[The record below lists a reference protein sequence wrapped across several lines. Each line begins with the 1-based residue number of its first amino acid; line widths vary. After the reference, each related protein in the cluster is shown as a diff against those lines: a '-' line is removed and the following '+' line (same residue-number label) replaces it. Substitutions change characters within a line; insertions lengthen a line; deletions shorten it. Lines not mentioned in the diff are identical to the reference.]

1 MVGGLRPCDDGD
13 TMTHPTSASHP
24 AARHPSRPGSPRR
37 AHRDLGASIA
47 GGVAAGLAR
56 HLAMPVLWV
65 RGFFVATAFLGGFG
79 LMLYAGL
86 WMFLPAD
93 QRFEVGAP
101 GLESATRTGK
111 RPGRR
116 SRLRDAGPAI
126 ALGALFFGVVLGVEG
141 IFGQGV
147 LFWPVVLGIAGIGLL
162 WRQADEAQRERWIDS
177 SGRIDPFRAVFGSG
191 GWAAYGRI
199 AAGLGLIVTALIVFA
214 IAAGKATFAVPVL
227 VAGLLGLVGL
237 AIVVGPWAKRLID
250 DLGAERVER
259 VRTQERAD
267 MAAHLHDS
275 VLQTLALI
283 QKNAHD
289 ATTVAR
295 LARSQERDLR
305 QWLFEAETTDAT
317 TLAGALKEM
326 AADVESQHPV
336 VVDVVTVGDCDLD
349 EALRPV
355 VLAAREAVVNVAKHA
370 GTQRADVYAETS
382 PGAVD
387 VFVRDRGAG
396 FDLGAVASD
405 RHGVR
410 SSIVD
415 RMERHGGRADVRS
428 APGEGTEV
436 RLHMTR
442 QTQHQTHA
450 QPEAQ
455 AHAQA
460 PDEENR

>member
-1 MVGGLRPCDDGD
+1 
-13 TMTHPTSASHP
+13 
-24 AARHPSRPGSPRR
+24 
-37 AHRDLGASIA
+37 
-47 GGVAAGLAR
+47 
-56 HLAMPVLWV
+56 MPVLWV

-86 WMFLPAD
+86 WVFLPAD
-93 QRFEVGAP
+93 QRFEVSAP

-126 ALGALFFGVVLGVEG
+126 ALGALFFGVVLGFEG
-141 IFGQGV
+141 IFGQGA
-147 LFWPVVLGIAGIGLL
+147 LFWPVVLGIAGIALL

-177 SGRIDPFRAVFGSG
+177 SGRIDPFRAIFGNG
-191 GWAAYGRI
+191 GWAAYARI

-214 IAAGKATFAVPVL
+214 VAAGQATFAVPVL
-227 VAGLLGLVGL
+227 VAGLLGLLGL
-237 AIVVGPWAKRLID
+237 AIVVGPWALRLVN
-250 DLGAERVER
+250 DLGAERAER

-283 QKNAHD
+283 QKNSHD

-326 AADVESQHPV
+326 AADVESPAQRRRRRGHRRRLP
-336 VVDVVTVGDCDLD
+336 
-349 EALRPV
+349 
-355 VLAAREAVVNVAKHA
+355 ARRGA
-370 GTQRADVYAETS
+370 RARSCTPPARRWSTS
-382 PGAVD
+382 PSTPAPSAPTSSPRPRRRAVD

-396 FDLGAVASD
+396 FDVGAVASD
-405 RHGVR
+405 RQGVR
-410 SSIVD
+410 NSIVD
-415 RMERHGGRADVRS
+415 RMARHGGQRRRTLGSRRGHRGPA
-428 APGEGTEV
+428 
-436 RLHMTR
+436 
-442 QTQHQTHA
+442 
-450 QPEAQ
+450 
-455 AHAQA
+455 AHAPQRCRTRRRGEPMNQPTA
-460 PDEENR
+460 PERSRAGRPGRRPRDVPGRGPRRARHDRRRTWSRSSARPPTPTPRSR

>member
-1 MVGGLRPCDDGD
+1 
-13 TMTHPTSASHP
+13 MTQPSSPTLPRA
-24 AARHPSRPGSPRR
+24 GQPRR
-37 AHRDLGASIA
+37 AYRDMSSTII
-47 GGVAAGLAR
+47 GGVASGLAA
-56 HLAMPVLWV
+56 HLGVPVLWV
-65 RGFFVATAFLGGFG
+65 RVFFVATSLLGGFG

-93 QRFEVGAP
+93 QGFEVSAP

-116 SRLRDAGPAI
+116 SRLRDAGPAV
-126 ALGALFFGVVLGVEG
+126 ALGALFFGVVITFEGV
-141 IFGQGV
+141 FGQGV
-147 LFWPVVLGIAGIGLL
+147 LFWPVVLGVAGIGLL

-177 SGRIDPFRAVFGSG
+177 SGRIDPFRAVFGNG

-214 IAAGKATFAVPVL
+214 VAAGKATFAIPVL

-237 AIVVGPWAKRLID
+237 AIVVGPWAMRLID
-250 DLGAERVER
+250 DLSAERAER

-289 ATTVAR
+289 STTVAR
-295 LARSQERDLR
+295 LARSQERHLR
-305 QWLFEAETTDAT
+305 QWLFEAETSDAT

-326 AADVESQHPV
+326 AADVETQHPV
-336 VVDVVTVGDCDLD
+336 VVDVVTVGDCPID
-349 EALRPV
+349 ESLRPV
-355 VLAAREAVVNVAKHA
+355 VHAAREAVVNVAKHA
-370 GTQRADVYAETS
+370 GTERADVYAETT

-396 FDLGAVASD
+396 FDLTAVAPD
-405 RHGVR
+405 RQGVKN
-410 SSIVD
+410 SIVD
-415 RMERHGGRADVRS
+415 RMSRHGGRADVRS

-436 RLHMTR
+436 RLHMPRTSSDS
-442 QTQHQTHA
+442 
-450 QPEAQ
+450 PS
-455 AHAQA
+455 
-460 PDEENR
+460 EENR

>member
-1 MVGGLRPCDDGD
+1 M
-13 TMTHPTSASHP
+13 SHP
-24 AARHPSRPGSPRR
+24 HLPRVAPSRRAYRDTTSP
-37 AHRDLGASIA
+37 IV
-47 GGVAAGLAR
+47 GGVAAGLAA
-56 HLAMPVLWV
+56 HLAVPVLWV
-65 RGFFVATAFLGGFG
+65 RGFFVATALLGGFG

-86 WMFLPAD
+86 WVFLPAD
-93 QRFEVGAP
+93 QGFEVSAP

-126 ALGALFFGVVLGVEG
+126 ALGALFFGVVLGFEG
-141 IFGQGV
+141 IFGQGA
-147 LFWPVVLGIAGIGLL
+147 LFWPVVLGIAGIALL

-177 SGRIDPFRAVFGSG
+177 SGRIDPFRAVFGNG

-214 IAAGKATFAVPVL
+214 VAAGQATFAVPVL
-227 VAGLLGLVGL
+227 VAGLLGLLGL
-237 AIVVGPWAKRLID
+237 AIVVGPWAVRLIN
-250 DLGAERVER
+250 DLGAERAER

-283 QKNAHD
+283 QKNSHD

-305 QWLFEAETTDAT
+305 QWLFETDTSDAT

-326 AADVESQHPV
+326 AADVETQHAV
-336 VVDVVTVGDCDLD
+336 VVDVVTVGDCPL
-349 EALRPV
+349 EESLRPLV
-355 VLAAREAVVNVAKHA
+355 HAAREAVVNVAKHA
-370 GTQRADVYAETS
+370 GTQRADVFAETS
-382 PGAVD
+382 PTSVD

-396 FDLGAVASD
+396 FDLASVAGD
-405 RHGVR
+405 RQGVR

-415 RMERHGGRADVRS
+415 RMSRHGGRADVRS

-436 RLHMTR
+436 RLHMPRTAPPEQR
-442 QTQHQTHA
+442 HD
-450 QPEAQ
+450 QPDR
-455 AHAQA
+455 
-460 PDEENR
+460 PDRPDPSPQENR

>member
-1 MVGGLRPCDDGD
+1 MSQ
-13 TMTHPTSASHP
+13 THAPRAGRS
-24 AARHPSRPGSPRR
+24 RR
-37 AHRDLGASIA
+37 AYRDLSAPIA
-47 GGVAAGLAR
+47 GGVASGLAT
-56 HLAMPVLWV
+56 HLAVPVLWV

-93 QRFEVGAP
+93 QFFEVGAP
-101 GLESATRTGK
+101 GLESASRTGK
-111 RPGRR
+111 RPRRR

-126 ALGALFFGVVLGVEG
+126 ALGALFFGVVLSVEG
-141 IFGQGV
+141 VFGQGT
-147 LFWPVVLGIAGIGLL
+147 LFWPVVLGVAGVALL
-162 WRQADEAQRERWIDS
+162 WRQADEAQRERWTDTT
-177 SGRIDPFRAVFGSG
+177 GRIDPFRAVFGDG
-191 GWAAYGRI
+191 GWAAYARI
-199 AAGLGLIVTALIVFA
+199 AAGLGLILTAMIVFA
-214 IAAGKATFAVPVL
+214 VAAGQARFAVPVL

-237 AIVVGPWAKRLID
+237 AIVVGPWGLRLVN
-250 DLGAERVER
+250 DLGAERAER

-289 ATTVAR
+289 STMVAR

-305 QWLFEAETTDAT
+305 QWLFEADTPDST

-326 AADVESQHPV
+326 AADVETQHNV
-336 VVDVVTVGDCDLD
+336 VVDVVTVGDCPLD
-349 EALRPV
+349 EELRPV
-355 VLAAREAVVNVAKHA
+355 VHAAREAVVNVAKHA
-370 GTQRADVYAETS
+370 GTQRADVYAETTDS
-382 PGAVD
+382 AVD

-396 FDLGAVASD
+396 FDVDSVATD

-415 RMERHGGRADVRS
+415 RMGRHGGRADVRS

-436 RLHMTR
+436 RLHMPRTR
-442 QTQHQTHA
+442 TDSRK
-450 QPEAQ
+450 
-455 AHAQA
+455 
-460 PDEENR
+460 DEENR

>member
-1 MVGGLRPCDDGD
+1 
-13 TMTHPTSASHP
+13 MTPSSASFPP
-24 AARHPSRPGSPRR
+24 AASTRPGGSRR
-37 AHRDLGASIA
+37 AYRDINAAIA
-47 GGVAAGLAR
+47 GGVASGLAE
-56 HLAMPVLWV
+56 HLAVPVLWV

-126 ALGALFFGVVLGVEG
+126 ALGALLFGVVLSVEG
-141 IFGQGV
+141 ILGNGA
-147 LFWPVVLGIAGIGLL
+147 LFWPVILGVAGVALL
-162 WRQADEAQRERWIDS
+162 WRQADEAQRERWMDS
-177 SGRIDPFRAVFGSG
+177 SGRIDPFRAIFGSG

-199 AAGLGLIVTALIVFA
+199 AAGLGLILTALIVFA
-214 IAAGKATFAVPVL
+214 VAAGQASFAVPVL
-227 VAGLLGLVGL
+227 VAGLLGLLGL
-237 AIVVGPWAKRLID
+237 AIVVGPWVARLAS
-250 DLGAERVER
+250 DLSAERVER

-289 ATTVAR
+289 STTVAR

-305 QWLFEAETTDAT
+305 QWLFEAETSDAT

-349 EALRPV
+349 EALRPI

-370 GTQRADVYAETS
+370 GTERADVYAETTDS
-382 PGAVD
+382 SVD

-396 FDLGAVASD
+396 FDLDAMATD

-415 RMERHGGRADVRS
+415 RMSRHGGSADVRS

-436 RLHMTR
+436 RLHMPR
-442 QTQHQTHA
+442 SPHSSVHSSSQTDQEH
-450 QPEAQ
+450 
-455 AHAQA
+455 
-460 PDEENR
+460 R